1 VSGGARDGALDGAR
15 LMARLPRVR
24 GRLTP
29 MRALAELTWFRVGG
43 PAEVLFQ
50 PADVDD
56 LAGFLA
62 ACPADIPVL
71 PVGVGSNLLVRDGG
85 VPGVVVRL
93 GRGFAGI
100 ETSGTRVTAGAAAL
114 DARVAQAAAA
124 AGIAELEF
132 LRGVPGTIGGALAM
146 NAGCY
151 GDEIKDVLVE
161 AHAVDRAGNRLT
173 IPADRMGFSYRHADA
188 AEGLIF
194 TGAVLQGRADSP
206 EAVTARMEALL
217 ARREASQPIRERT
230 GGSTFRNPAGFSST
244 GREGDSDELKAWK
257 LIDEAGCRGLTLGG
271 AQVSEKHC
279 NFLINTGNATA
290 ADLEQ
295 LGETVRKRVK
305 SSAGIDLRWE
315 IRRVGV
321 IVTKSETA

>member
-1 VSGGARDGALDGAR
+1 
-15 LMARLPRVR
+15 MR

-29 MRALAELTWFRVGG
+29 MRALADLTWFRVGG

-50 PADVDD
+50 PADSDD
-56 LAGFLA
+56 LAEFLA
-62 ACPADIPVL
+62 ACPPDIPVT
-71 PVGVGSNLLVRDGG
+71 PVGVGSNLLIRDGG

-93 GRGFAGI
+93 GRGFSAIAVEGRRI
-100 ETSGTRVTAGAAAL
+100 TAGAAAL
-114 DARVAQAAAA
+114 DARVAQAAAS
-124 AGIAELEF
+124 AGIAGLEF

-161 AHAVDRAGNRLT
+161 AHGIDRGGNRVT
-173 IPADRMGFSYRHADA
+173 IPTAGMGFSYRNSAA

-194 TGAVLQGRADSP
+194 TGALLGGHTDTP
-206 EAVTARMEALL
+206 DAVTARMEALL
-217 ARREASQPIRERT
+217 ASREAAQPIRERT

-244 GREGDSDELKAWK
+244 GRDGDSHEFKAWK
-257 LIDEAGCRGLTLGG
+257 LIEEAGCRGLRVGG

-279 NFLINTGNATA
+279 NFLINSGTATA

-295 LGETVRKRVK
+295 LGETVRARVK
-305 SSAGIDLRWE
+305 SNSNIELHWE
-315 IRRVGV
+315 IRRIGV
-321 IVTKSETA
+321 IVSGSKTA